1 MTITK
6 TMLLCAMAF
15 GAALS
20 PAATMAASP
29 AVAAPAAVVAP
40 VDGAAILAEV
50 DKRAAAF
57 DDQSYTA
64 TMQIYKEGS
73 LKKTLV
79 FYAYMKGLTKQFIE
93 FVAPGDVAGMK
104 VLLEGGDANNLY
116 LYVPEFKKVRRVA
129 AHMQNQGF
137 MGSELNLSDMIV
149 ELVPYYDATIAK
161 KEGTLTDL
169 VLTTK
174 AGKETA
180 YPKIQITIDG
190 SKGGVTKLVYF
201 DGSGAEVRKQ
211 ERDEWVKIDGK
222 LVPTKISMTNLK
234 TKDVTVITMS
244 EIKVNQ
250 GVKDDLFSR
259 RNLLRE

>member
-1 MTITK
+1 MKK
-6 TMLLCAMAF
+6 TTLLFAMAL
-15 GAALS
+15 GAAFT
-20 PAATMAASP
+20 PAMDVAASP
-29 AVAAPAAVVAP
+29 AAPAAMMAIDP
-40 VDGAAILAEV
+40 AAILAEV

-64 TMQIYKEGS
+64 TMQIYKEGA

-79 FYAYMKGLTKQFIE
+79 FFAVMKGLDKQFIQ

-137 MGSELNLSDMIV
+137 LGSELNLSDMIV
-149 ELVPYYDATIAK
+149 EMAPYYDATIAK
-161 KEGTLTDL
+161 SEGSLTEL

-180 YPKIQITIDG
+180 YPKIALTIDG
-190 SKGGVTKLVYF
+190 SKGGVTQLVYF

-211 ERDEWVKIDGK
+211 QRDEWVKIDGK

-250 GVKDDLFSR
+250 NVGDDLFSR

>member
-1 MTITK
+1 MKK
-6 TMLLCAMAF
+6 TMLLFAMAL
-15 GAALS
+15 GAAFT
-20 PAATMAASP
+20 PVADAAASP
-29 AVAAPAAVVAP
+29 AAVMAIDP
-40 VDGAAILAEV
+40 AAILAEV

-57 DDQSYTA
+57 DDQAYTA

-79 FYAYMKGLTKQFIE
+79 FFAVMKGLDKQFIE

-116 LYVPEFKKVRRVA
+116 IYVPEFKKVRRVA
-129 AHMQNQGF
+129 AHVQNQGF

-149 ELVPYYDATIAK
+149 EMAPYYDAAIVK
-161 KEGTLTDL
+161 SEGTLTDL

-190 SKGGVTKLVYF
+190 SKGGVTRLLYF
-201 DGSGAEVRKQ
+201 DASGAEVREQ
-211 ERDEWVKIDGK
+211 LREEWIKIDGK
-222 LVPTKISMTNLK
+222 LVPTKISMLNLK

-244 EIKVNQ
+244 DIKVNQ
-250 GVKDDLFSR
+250 GVGDDIFSR
-259 RNLLRE
+259 RTLLRE